1 MHLARDE
8 EESELRITRAEGSHI
23 WSGNRRFIDFTSG
36 WCVGNLGWE
45 VEELR
50 ERLHRYDGPQYVSP
64 TLMYDAWEELAAEL
78 CHTVP
83 GRFTHC
89 YRATGGTEAVEIALQ
104 LARAATGRKQFVA
117 VRDAYHGNSI
127 AIQDMV
133 ASRRSIPAPLDD
145 DALERV
151 DRVLKKRDVA
161 ALIMEPIII
170 NLDVHVPSRSFMSGL
185 QRLCHRYGTLLI
197 LDEVATGFGRTG
209 KLFATEHF
217 DVQPDIVTL
226 GKAVTSG
233 WAPMGATLAT
243 EEVYRASKSDVNPW
257 STYGW
262 HPIAVEAAL
271 GTLAF
276 WRRHGSVVLRN
287 VEERSDQ
294 LRLGLQAITGS
305 GARMNVAG
313 LAIAVEVDGAEQV
326 YQRCEEQGLLLS
338 SSDECVTMFPPLQL
352 DGATAREALEIFS
365 RCVRQIRERP
375 RPEAQASASS

>member
-8 EESELRITRAEGSHI
+8 EESDLRITRAAGVHL

-50 ERLHRYDGPQYVSP
+50 ERLQRYAGPQYVSP
-64 TLMYDAWEELAAEL
+64 SLMYGAWEELAAEL
-78 CHTVP
+78 CHTAP
-83 GRFTHC
+83 GRFTHA

-104 LARAATGRKQFVA
+104 LARAATGRNRIVA
-117 VRDAYHGNSI
+117 LRDAYHGNSI
-127 AIQDMV
+127 AIQELV
-133 ASRRSIPAPLDD
+133 ASRRNVPAPLDD

-151 DRVLKKRDVA
+151 DRALKKRDVA
-161 ALIMEPIII
+161 AFIMEPIVI
-170 NLDVHVPSRSFMSGL
+170 NLDVHVPSQGFMRGL
-185 QRLCHRYGTLLI
+185 QRLCHRHGTLLI

-217 DVQPDIVTL
+217 DVEPDILAL

-233 WAPMGATLAT
+233 WVPMGATLAT
-243 EEVYRASKSDVNPW
+243 EAVYRAAKAEVNPW

-262 HPIAVEAAL
+262 HPLAVEAAL

-294 LRLGLQAITGS
+294 LRVGLQAAVGS
-305 GARMNVAG
+305 GARVNVAG
-313 LAIAVEVDGAEQV
+313 LAIAVESDDPDAVS
-326 YQRCEEQGLLLS
+326 QRCEDRGLIVS
-338 SSDECVTMFPPLQL
+338 SSEECVTLFPPLQL
-352 DGATAREALEIFS
+352 DAATAREALEIFS
-365 RCVRQIRERP
+365 SCVHPHRERV
-375 RPEAQASASS
+375 RRAA